1 MHVTPHCP
9 GDLAQLQKRVRREG
23 NAKQRD
29 RYRVV
34 LLALEGL
41 TEPQIRTRTARS
53 RGFVQRWVYAYR
65 DGGIPAITA
74 KKPTG
79 QPPKLPR
86 EKELEF
92 QRLMEQPGAPRR
104 GRDIQHLLRSHF
116 GVSYSLRGAVLLL
129 HRLGYVPLKPRPV
142 NPKKDPA
149 AEEHWRGAA
158 PLLSSASARITPT
171 SKSKSGSRTKADSA
185 RRDA

>member
-1 MHVTPHCP
+1 MNVAPHSP
-9 GDLAQLQKRVRREG
+9 DDLAQLQKRVRKEPK
-23 NAKQRD
+23 AKQRD

-34 LLALEGL
+34 LLALQGL

-65 DGGIPAITA
+65 DRGLPAIAA

-79 QPPKLPR
+79 KPPTLPR
-86 EKELEF
+86 EKEAELK
-92 QRLMEQPGAPRR
+92 RVLGQPGAPRR
-104 GRDIQHLLRSHF
+104 GREIQQLLKNHF
-116 GVSYSLRGAVLLL
+116 GVTYSLRGAVLLL
-129 HRLGYVPLKPRPV
+129 HRLGLAPLKPRPV

-149 AEEHWRGAA
+149 AEEHWRKVA
-158 PLLSSASARITPT
+158 PLLSSASESSIPT
-171 SKSKSGSRTKADSA
+171 RRSRSGSRTKADSA

>member
-1 MHVTPHCP
+1 MNVAPHSS
-9 GDLAQLQKRVRREG
+9 GDLAQLQKRVRKEG

-65 DGGIPAITA
+65 DEGLHAIAA

-79 QPPKLPR
+79 KPPKLPR
-86 EKELEF
+86 EKEPELK
-92 QRLMEQPGAPRR
+92 RLLGQPGAPRR
-104 GRDIQHLLRSHF
+104 GHDIQRFLKSQF
-116 GVSYSLRGAVLLL
+116 GVTYSLRGATLLL
-129 HRLGYVPLKPRPV
+129 HRLGFAPLKPRPV
-142 NPKKDPA
+142 NPKKDPD
-149 AEEHWRGAA
+149 AEEHWCKAA
-158 PLLSSASARITPT
+158 PLLSSVSESSTPT
-171 SKSKSGSRTKADSA
+171 RRSKSGSKTKADSA
-185 RRDA
+185 RRDV